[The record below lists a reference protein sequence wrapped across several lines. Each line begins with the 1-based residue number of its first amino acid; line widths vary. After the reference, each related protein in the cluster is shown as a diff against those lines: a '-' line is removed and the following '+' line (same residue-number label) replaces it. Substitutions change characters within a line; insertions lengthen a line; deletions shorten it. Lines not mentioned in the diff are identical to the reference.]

1 MQAVYCLFSYR
12 TGSRIKSFYVTENNI
27 LARTK
32 ILDSKK
38 AHGRDNISIRIIKIC
53 SQSFILLLKSILEH
67 SLKKGKFPE
76 I

>member
-1 MQAVYCLFSYR
+1 MQAVYCLFSNR
-12 TGSRIKSFYVTENNI
+12 TGSGIKSFYVTENNI